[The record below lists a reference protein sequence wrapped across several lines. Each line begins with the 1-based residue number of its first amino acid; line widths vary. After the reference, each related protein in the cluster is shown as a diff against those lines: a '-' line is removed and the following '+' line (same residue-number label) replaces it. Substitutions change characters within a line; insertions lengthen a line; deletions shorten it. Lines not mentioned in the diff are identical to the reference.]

1 MHCTYLSNNAN
12 PAHPRKQNVSR
23 CSPCPSAQKHF
34 RFPDRLGKFW
44 HDKLSHF
51 VSLPSP
57 QAASRPILNH
67 SKGSVAI
74 GRSPDNN
81 QVVLDDVEV
90 SRWHARLDINGSN
103 VMLSDLNSANGT
115 FINGTSVSSS
125 SFGLYLLS
133 LHFTGDTQKV

>member
-1 MHCTYLSNNAN
+1 M
-12 PAHPRKQNVSR
+12 
-23 CSPCPSAQKHF
+23 
-34 RFPDRLGKFW
+34 
-44 HDKLSHF
+44 
-51 VSLPSP
+51 
-57 QAASRPILNH
+57 
-67 SKGSVAI
+67 AI

-133 LHFTGDTQKV
+133 LHFTGDTQKA